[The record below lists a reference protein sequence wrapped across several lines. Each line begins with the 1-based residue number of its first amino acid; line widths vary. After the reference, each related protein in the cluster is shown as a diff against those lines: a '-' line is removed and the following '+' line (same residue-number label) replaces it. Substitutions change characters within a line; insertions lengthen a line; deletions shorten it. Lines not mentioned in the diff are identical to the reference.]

1 MPVMDEFREEREALK
16 HGTLKQKMS
25 YFFCYYKWHVIV
37 IIAVIAFAISLIY
50 QMVTQKD
57 NAFFAVLVNSLE
69 LESTEEY
76 VQKYAE
82 YAGIDTDTYA
92 ITIDTDLHINPDPT
106 SYDESTMASTQ
117 KIMVYV
123 AAGEIDI
130 LAGGEDIL
138 NSYAYNETFYDLR
151 EFLTP
156 EQIAK
161 YEPYFYYMDLAVAEA
176 REEMLASDPDYTALP
191 GYPDPRNPEAMEKP
205 VPVGIYLENASGLK
219 EHYYFTD
226 ENPVLA
232 VTVNTPHPEAASK
245 YIDYIFQQ

>member
-1 MPVMDEFREEREALK
+1 MPVMDEFREERQALRN
-16 HGTLKQKMS
+16 GTLKEKIS
-25 YFFCYYKWHVIV
+25 YFFYYYKWHLIV
-37 IIAVIAFAISLIY
+37 TIAVLAMVISFVTQLLNRKEIAFYACML
-50 QMVTQKD
+50 
-57 NAFFAVLVNSLE
+57 NSVE
-69 LESTEEY
+69 LDAAADY
-76 VQKYAE
+76 NQGFAE
-82 YAGIDTDTYA
+82 YAGIDTGTCDILFDSSLY
-92 ITIDTDLHINPDPT
+92 LT
-106 SYDESTMASTQ
+106 SDGLDESSVASTQ
-117 KIMVYV
+117 KLMVYI
-123 AAGEIDI
+123 AAGELDVIVSDPDGI
-130 LAGGEDIL
+130 Q
-138 NSYAYNETFYDLR
+138 NYANNETFYDLR